1 MDSNWFDLCL
11 FLARDDIND
20 ILDRLNKMENNNAMK
35 DALTG
40 GDMGD
45 NQVDAIL
52 KAINDMQDKI
62 NADIDEKLK
71 NYVPMPLFLE
81 AEAESKSVSRRV
93 AHNEQTLKQVKE
105 TTTENAERI
114 DNNRKKINKL

>member
-1 MDSNWFDLCL
+1 
-11 FLARDDIND
+11 
-20 ILDRLNKMENNNAMK
+20 
-35 DALTG
+35 
-40 GDMGD
+40 MGD

-93 AHNEQTLKQVKE
+93 AHNE
-105 TTTENAERI
+105 
-114 DNNRKKINKL
+114 